1 MKIEEN
7 SREMQRKSKKIRRK
21 LNENWK
27 KFKDNAKKIE
37 VNLRETQRKF
47 ERNLKKIRGKFRQNS
62 KNIEE
67 NSRKIKWKLKKT
79 RGKLSENWRKFV
91 ENAKK
96 IKENSRTMQG
106 KLKKIQGQCKENWR
120 KFKDNSKKIEELL
133 QKALPNLK
141 QIWKLQSFQG
151 HSIQLPEWRSQTF
164 HFFTSIIV
172 PHKSNCLPP
181 QLFLLPPVFFRQER
195 QKIVQQ
201 TWQYILHICDHKKA
215 GYRAFISVLVL
226 YCFEWRRHSQIVPFR
241 VLSVLSPL
249 SRALFGD
256 TGWEI
261 MQFCYQSETRCSKTP
276 DPLTKSAMLYDI
288 SLVFL
293 TLSLTRSLHI
303 LYR

>member
-1 MKIEEN
+1 
-7 SREMQRKSKKIRRK
+7 MQR
-21 LNENWK
+21 
-27 KFKDNAKKIE
+27 
-37 VNLRETQRKF
+37 
-47 ERNLKKIRGKFRQNS
+47 
-62 KNIEE
+62 
-67 NSRKIKWKLKKT
+67 
-79 RGKLSENWRKFV
+79 
-91 ENAKK
+91 
-96 IKENSRTMQG
+96 

-120 KFKDNSKKIEELL
+120 KFKDNAKKIEENSRTIRRKLKNFSRKHS
-133 QKALPNLK
+133 QISNKSESYKAFKDTASSYRN
-141 QIWKLQSFQG
+141 
-151 HSIQLPEWRSQTF
+151 EDRSQTF